1 MLVLAY
7 MVIGG
12 ILSAAAIAII
22 WTLFFTSVIPWP
34 SHVMFTPLMFHI
46 GGLIGALLGLERAL
60 R

>member
-7 MVIGG
+7 MAIGG

-46 GGLIGALLGLERAL
+46 GGLIGAVLGLERAL